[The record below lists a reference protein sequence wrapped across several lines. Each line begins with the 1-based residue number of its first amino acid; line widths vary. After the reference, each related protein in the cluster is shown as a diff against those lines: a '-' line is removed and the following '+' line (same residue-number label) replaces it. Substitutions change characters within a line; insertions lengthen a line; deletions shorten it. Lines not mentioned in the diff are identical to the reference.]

1 VRDGVQELVVTGQ
14 FWHEIGRRVLD
25 MWALVL
31 LRLGVSNTQIAHTI
45 AWGALVAAIALAAVA
60 VLSLFDSLAVQV
72 AARRI
77 EALAARADLPPRDR
91 LARPFL
97 YAFRHSA
104 RLARWAGLELSSS
117 SRDQPKQNGRNG
129 DAVDDP
135 SSALALSERVT
146 GPAALPDVIV
156 RAPSHFFTAAI
167 IVGGIGLMLA
177 DAIIAFGPRLFA
189 AVPDNNQAVATI
201 LHLTLLSTMSAG
213 GVGLTGLASPL
224 LLWPLSILARRS
236 RDRLQVAVKD
246 CVSAAA
252 NAPAPPVRSRD
263 LRTVREIAR
272 LRQRLD
278 EQSRA
283 RAEDSERL
291 AQAIGKMQEITRLWQ
306 EANDIDGRGIVQ
318 AVRQLALG
326 VVSLH
331 ERVEASQSQHSPLQ
345 ISESDRSI
353 VAALS
358 ENVGRLAPLLDCVR
372 DGEMRILEMTRKLT
386 EAAEAA
392 ERSLRYS
399 TNTPAAGEPTDLQ
412 PAIDELK
419 ELMSELMPSESRKPA
434 GTLDDRGG
442 DESR

>member
-1 VRDGVQELVVTGQ
+1 MTGQ
-14 FWHEIGRRVLD
+14 VWHEIGRRALE

-45 AWGALVAAIALAAVA
+45 AWGALGAAIILAAIAVFN
-60 VLSLFDSLAVQV
+60 LFDILAVQV

-91 LARPFL
+91 LARPLL
-97 YAFRHSA
+97 YAFRHSS
-104 RLARWAGLELSSS
+104 RLARWAALELSSS
-117 SRDQPKQNGRNG
+117 SSDQPKQNGRNG
-129 DAVDDP
+129 DAVNDSP
-135 SSALALSERVT
+135 SALSERIT
-146 GPAALPDVIV
+146 GLAAMPDFIV
-156 RAPSHFFTAAI
+156 RAPSYFFTAAI

-177 DAIIAFGPRLFA
+177 DATIAFGPRLFA
-189 AVPDNNQAVATI
+189 AVPNNNQAVTTI

-213 GVGLTGLASPL
+213 GVGLTGLVSPL

-236 RDRLQVAVKD
+236 RDRIQVAVKD

-252 NAPAPPVRSRD
+252 SAPAPPVRSRD

-291 AQAIGKMQEITRLWQ
+291 ARAIDKMQEISRLWQ
-306 EANDIDGRGIVQ
+306 ETNDIDGRGIVQ

-331 ERVEASQSQHSPLQ
+331 ERVEASQSQPSPLQ

-372 DGEMRILEMTRKLT
+372 EGEMRILEMIQKLT

-392 ERSLRYS
+392 ERSLRYCIG
-399 TNTPAAGEPTDLQ
+399 TPVVGEPANLR

-419 ELMSELMPSESRKPA
+419 ELMSELMPSENRTPA
-434 GTLDDRGG
+434 GALDDRGG
-442 DESR
+442 DESQ

>member
-1 VRDGVQELVVTGQ
+1 
-14 FWHEIGRRVLD
+14 

-31 LRLGVSNTQIAHTI
+31 LRLGVSSTQITHTI
-45 AWGALVAAIALAAVA
+45 AWGALAAAIALAAVA
-60 VLSLFDSLAVQV
+60 VFSLFDSLAVQV

-77 EALAARADLPPRDR
+77 EGLAARADLPSRDR

-97 YAFRHSA
+97 YAFRHSS
-104 RLARWAGLELSSS
+104 RLARWAALELSPS
-117 SRDQPKQNGRNG
+117 SRDLPKQNGRNG

-135 SSALALSERVT
+135 PSALSERVT

-156 RAPSHFFTAAI
+156 RAPGHFFTATI
-167 IVGGIGLMLA
+167 IVGGVGLMLA

-189 AVPDNNQAVATI
+189 AAPDNNQAVATI
-201 LHLTLLSTMSAG
+201 LHLTLLFTMSAG

-236 RDRLQVAVKD
+236 RNRLQVAVKD

-252 NAPAPPVRSRD
+252 NAPTPPVRSRD

-291 AQAIGKMQEITRLWQ
+291 AQAIGKMQEISRLWQ

-372 DGEMRILEMTRKLT
+372 EGEMRILEMTQKLT

-399 TNTPAAGEPTDLQ
+399 TTTPAAGEPANLQ

-434 GTLDDRGG
+434 GALDDRDG